1 MTDTITIP
9 KQSVRSTSSA
19 GIADCDIHPELKD
32 RYGLHPY
39 LSKRWR
45 DHLDEYGELGFEVF
59 SGNITYNGSTFNGY
73 RRDALPPN
81 GGPPGSDLALLR
93 KQHLDPNN
101 VVFGVLQ
108 PMVGLANGG
117 RNLDLSNALS
127 TAINDWQI
135 AEFVEPEYR
144 LRASILVVP
153 DDAVAAVA
161 EIEKRALDARFV
173 QVEIFTGTTEPLGHR
188 RYRPIL
194 EAAAQHG
201 FPIGMHISGGRVGAR
216 TASGWPSY
224 YCESHIDLT
233 FAAQTQIMS
242 LILEGV
248 FDQLPSLK
256 VIIVECGCAWS
267 IDLGHRLDMLWRRMG
282 SEVPTLK
289 HPPSHYLREHF
300 YFSTQPVE
308 EPDNPEELN
317 YLFEQIGW
325 DRLMYASD
333 YPHWDFDDP
342 RYAFKARISEE
353 HKALLFRE
361 NARKV
366 YRIL

>member
-1 MTDTITIP
+1 D
-9 KQSVRSTSSA
+9 Q
-19 GIADCDIHPELKD
+19 
-32 RYGLHPY
+32 
-39 LSKRWR
+39 
-45 DHLDEYGELGFEVF
+45 YGELGFEVF
-59 SGNITYNGSTFNGY
+59 ADSITYNGYTYNGY
-73 RRDALPPN
+73 RHDALPPD
-81 GGPPGSDLALLR
+81 GGPYGSDLAFLR

-108 PMVGLANGG
+108 PLVAQGNGG
-117 RNLDLSNALS
+117 RNLDLSNALAV
-127 TAINDWQI
+127 AINDWQI
-135 AEFVEPEYR
+135 AEFVELEDR
-144 LRASILVVP
+144 LKASVLVVP
-153 DDAVAAVA
+153 DDAVSAVA

-173 QVEIFTGTTEPLGHR
+173 QVQIPIGTTELLGHR

-194 EAAAQHG
+194 EAAARHG
-201 FPIGMHISGGRVGAR
+201 FPIGMHVGGRAGAH

-224 YCESHIDLT
+224 YCESHLDYTLP
-233 FAAQTQIMS
+233 AQSQVMS
-242 LILEGV
+242 LILDGV

-267 IDLGHRLDMLWRRMG
+267 IGLGHRLDMMWRRMA
-282 SEVPTLK
+282 SEVASLK

-308 EPDNPEELN
+308 EPDNPEDLN

-325 DRLMYASD
+325 NRLLYASD

-353 HKALLFRE
+353 HRALLFRE
-361 NARKV
+361 NAREV

>member
-1 MTDTITIP
+1 P
-9 KQSVRSTSSA
+9 A
-19 GIADCDIHPELKD
+19 LKD
-32 RYGLHPY
+32 PNGLHPY

-45 DHLDEYGELGFEVF
+45 DHLDQYGELGFYP
-59 SGNITYNGSTFNGY
+59 STAGSY
-73 RRDALPPN
+73 DSYIPLSCRRDAWPSE
-81 GGPPGSDLALLR
+81 GPPGSDLALMR

-101 VVFGVLQ
+101 VVFGVLE
-108 PMVGLANGG
+108 PMIGQGNGG

-127 TAINDWQI
+127 TALNDWQI
-135 AEFVEPEYR
+135 AEFVEPEDR
-144 LRASILVVP
+144 LRASVVVVP
-153 DDAVAAVA
+153 DDAVSAVA

-173 QVEIFTGTTEPLGHR
+173 QVQIFAGTTEPLGHR

-194 EAAAQHG
+194 EAAAHHG
-201 FPIGMHISGGRVGAR
+201 FPIGMHVGGRLGAG

-224 YCESHIDLT
+224 YCEYHLDNT
-233 FAAQTQIMS
+233 FAAQTQIIS
-242 LILEGV
+242 LILDGV

-256 VIIVECGCAWS
+256 VIIIENGCAWS
-267 IDLGHRLDMLWRRMG
+267 IGLGQRLDMLWQRMG
-282 SEVPTLK
+282 SEVASLK
-289 HPPSHYLREHF
+289 HPPSHYLRQNF

-308 EPDNPEELN
+308 EPDNPEDLN

-325 DRLMYASD
+325 DRLLYASD

-361 NARKV
+361 NAKNV

>member
-1 MTDTITIP
+1 MNDTIASP
-9 KQSVRSTSSA
+9 RQPVRSTSSA
-19 GIADCDIHPELKD
+19 GIADSDIHPEFKD

-45 DHLDEYGELGFEVF
+45 DHLDQYGELGFEALA
-59 SGNITYNGSTFNGY
+59 GGY
-73 RRDALPPN
+73 LYDGYTPLALRRDAWPDEGL
-81 GGPPGSDLALLR
+81 PGSDLALMS

-101 VVFGVLQ
+101 VVFGVLE
-108 PMVGLANGG
+108 PMVALGNGG
-117 RNLDLSNALS
+117 RNLDLSNAMS

-135 AEFVEPEYR
+135 AEFVEPEDR
-144 LRASILVVP
+144 LRASVMVMP
-153 DDAVAAVA
+153 DDAASAVA

-173 QVEIFTGTTEPLGHR
+173 QVQIFTGTTEPLGHR

-194 EAAAQHG
+194 EAAAHHG
-201 FPIGMHISGGRVGAR
+201 FPIGMHVGGRLGTR

-224 YCESHIDLT
+224 YSEFHLYNT

-242 LILEGV
+242 LILDGV

-256 VIIVECGCAWS
+256 VIIIESGCSWS
-267 IDLGHRLDMLWRRMG
+267 IGLGERLDMLWQRMG
-282 SEVPTLK
+282 SEVASLK
-289 HPPSHYLREHF
+289 HPPSHYLRQNI

-325 DRLMYASD
+325 GNLMYASD

-353 HKALLFRE
+353 HKTMLFRE
-361 NARKV
+361 NAKKV
-366 YRIL
+366 YRIP

>member
-1 MTDTITIP
+1 MNDTIASP
-9 KQSVRSTSSA
+9 KQPVRSTSSV
-19 GIADCDIHPELKD
+19 GIADCDIHPALKD

-45 DHLDEYGELGFEVF
+45 DHLDQYGELGFEAF
-59 SGNITYNGSTFNGY
+59 ASGYNYDGSNPMSC
-73 RRDALPPN
+73 RRDAWPD
-81 GGPPGSDLALLR
+81 GGLPGSDLALMR

-108 PMVGLANGG
+108 PMVGLPNGG

-135 AEFVEPEYR
+135 TEFVEPEDR
-144 LRASILVVP
+144 LRASVVVVP
-153 DDAVAAVA
+153 DDVVASVA

-173 QVEIFTGTTEPLGHR
+173 QVEIFAGTTEPLGHR

-194 EAAAQHG
+194 EAAGHHG
-201 FPIGMHISGGRVGAR
+201 FPIGMHIGGRAGAR

-224 YCESHIDLT
+224 YCEDHLDLT
-233 FAAQTQIMS
+233 FAAQSQIMS
-242 LILEGV
+242 LILDGV

-256 VIIVECGCAWS
+256 VVIVECGCTWS
-267 IDLGHRLDMLWRRMG
+267 IGLGHRLDMLWRRMG
-282 SEVPTLK
+282 SEVASLK
-289 HPPSHYLREHF
+289 HPPSQYLRKHF

-317 YLFEQIGW
+317 YLFDQIGW
-325 DRLMYASD
+325 DKLLYASD

-361 NARKV
+361 NARNV
-366 YRIL
+366 YRGL